1 MDKETTTL
9 ISVGELIPM
18 LTAIYAARTV
28 VPDRY
33 SFNQRGGMSEQLDRI
48 EAVLGE
54 VATQQAANA
63 KAINQLTTN
72 LETTRNE
79 LREGL
84 SDLMEIT
91 TMNSQQADEDR
102 RIFQS
107 EIRRIWEY
115 LLQQG
120 RNGGTPQ

>member
-1 MDKETTTL
+1 
-9 ISVGELIPM
+9 
-18 LTAIYAARTV
+18 
-28 VPDRY
+28 
-33 SFNQRGGMSEQLDRI
+33 MSERLDQI
-48 EAVLGE
+48 ETILGQ

-63 KAINQLTTN
+63 AAISQLTAN

-91 TMNSQQADEDR
+91 SMNSQQADEDR

-107 EIRRIWEY
+107 EIRRMWEY